1 MEPLKSELEL
11 SVAICTRDRRESL
24 LRSIAS
30 LTAPAEARWEL
41 LVIDNASCD
50 DTRCAC
56 ESLADAFP
64 TLLRVVDEPTP
75 GLSHARN
82 RALSEARGR
91 VVVFIDDD
99 VTCQPGFV
107 DAHARAF
114 QASDVVASGGR
125 ILPVLPA
132 ELRGGWRRYLEREL
146 GGPTG
151 HYDFGLEP
159 RDISDTS
166 GVLLPFG
173 GNVGVVREAARS
185 LGGFR
190 PDLGF
195 GGELVPGEET
205 ALLRRLG
212 ELGRIVY
219 VPAASVDH
227 HVGSARV
234 RLAYW
239 RRWQRGYGRARVRME
254 RPTGGVKAVCAVL
267 ARGARAVLRAL
278 RQGDAFRALCSA
290 ERVSGELLEL
300 WSASRRA

>member
-1 MEPLKSELEL
+1 MEKSEVEL

-24 LRSIAS
+24 LRCIAS

-41 LVIDNASCD
+41 LVIDNASRD
-50 DTRCAC
+50 DTRSAC
-56 ESLADAFP
+56 ESLSDAFP
-64 TLLRVVDEPTP
+64 THLRVVYEPRP

-82 RALSEARGR
+82 RALAEARGR
-91 VVVFIDDD
+91 IVVFIDDD
-99 VTCQPGFV
+99 VTCHPGFV
-107 DAHARAF
+107 DAHTRAF
-114 QASDVVASGGR
+114 RAPDVVASGGR

-132 ELRGGWRRYLEREL
+132 ELRGRWRRYLEREL

-159 RDISDTS
+159 RDVSDTS

-173 GNVGVVREAARS
+173 GNVGLVREAARS

-205 ALLRRLG
+205 ALLRGLG
-212 ELGRIVY
+212 ALGRIVY
-219 VPAASVDH
+219 APAASVDH

-254 RPTGGVKAVCAVL
+254 RPSGIAKAVCAAL
-267 ARGARAVLRAL
+267 ARGARGVLRAL
-278 RQGDAFRALCSA
+278 CQGDEFRALCNA
-290 ERVSGELLEL
+290 ERTSGELLEL
-300 WSASRRA
+300 LSPSRRG